1 MSQPS
6 PVVALNRAIA
16 IGFRDGWATGL
27 AELDRLDAP
36 ALAGYYLVPAAR
48 ADFLRRLDRTA
59 EAREVYEAA
68 LRLAPADGPERRLL
82 ERRIAETSMPA

>member
-1 MSQPS
+1 MRAEHLDLDGGAD
-6 PVVALNRAIA
+6 VV
-16 IGFRDGWATGL
+16 
-27 AELDRLDAP
+27 LD
-36 ALAGYYLVPAAR
+36 V
-48 ADFLRRLDRTA
+48 LRQATA